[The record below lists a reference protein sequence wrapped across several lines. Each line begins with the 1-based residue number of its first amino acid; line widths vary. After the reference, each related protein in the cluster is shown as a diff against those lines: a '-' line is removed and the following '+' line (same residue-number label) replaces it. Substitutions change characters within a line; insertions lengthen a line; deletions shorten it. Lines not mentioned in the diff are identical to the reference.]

1 MQVEVQVEVQV
12 QEHEQVQEKVQVQV
26 QVQVICETRYVK
38 LALTW
43 RTVAWQGRT
52 CTEDSDRKLFQSL
65 NQTQDV
71 MMNN

>member
-1 MQVEVQVEVQV
+1 MSVENI
-12 QEHEQVQEKVQVQV
+12 HPWDQVQEKVQVQV
-26 QVQVICETRYVK
+26 QVQVIYVK